1 MPRTYIICAEIDAD
15 DTVAVGLYP
24 SDWFN
29 CGINNNSERYQTADA
44 ALVAAQ
50 AAYKGPDMA
59 GTGCRVW
66 AKRVAA

>member
-1 MPRTYIICAEIDAD
+1 MPGTYIICAEIDAD

-24 SDWFN
+24 RDWFN
-29 CGINNNSERYQTADA
+29 CGINDNSERYSSADA
-44 ALVAAQ
+44 GLLSARV
-50 AAYKGPDMA
+50 AYKGPDMA